1 MTADDEQLQG
11 IDATRMAAPKP
22 SRAAGGH
29 AVGGG
34 GQLDVI
40 LDIDLPLVVRFGH
53 TEMTVEA
60 LTRVGEG
67 SVIDLGRS
75 PHEPVDL
82 LVSGRLVARGEVV
95 VVSGHYGVRV
105 IELVSGGERDA
116 AMEA

>member
-1 MTADDEQLQG
+1 MNEETDVRGEPDMG
-11 IDATRMAAPKP
+11 SP
-22 SRAAGGH
+22 AGGPPPGTVV
-29 AVGGG
+29 ARTPPAGR
-34 GQLDVI
+34 QLDVI
-40 LDIDLPLVVRFGH
+40 LDIDLPMVVRFGH

-60 LTRVGEG
+60 LTHVGEG

-105 IELVSGGERDA
+105 IELVSDEDVDPG
-116 AMEA
+116 MEA

>member
-1 MTADDEQLQG
+1 MSTGDEDMQRDG
-11 IDATRMAAPKP
+11 VIAMAAPRP
-22 SRAAGGH
+22 SRTAAGRAAAGQR
-29 AVGGG
+29 
-34 GQLDVI
+34 QLDVI
-40 LDIDLPLVVRFGH
+40 LDIDLPLVVRFGR

-105 IELVSGGERDA
+105 IALVSGGELQP

>member
-1 MTADDEQLQG
+1 MSTNSERVDGDG
-11 IDATRMAAPKP
+11 VTTMAAPKP
-22 SRAAGGH
+22 SRAAGGR
-29 AVGGG
+29 AAAGNR
-34 GQLDVI
+34 QLDVI

-105 IELVSGGERDA
+105 IELVSGGELQP

>member
-1 MTADDEQLQG
+1 MVDELEDG
-11 IDATRMAAPKP
+11 LPVAPTSPRNTRPLGRSGMGK
-22 SRAAGGH
+22 
-29 AVGGG
+29 
-34 GQLDVI
+34 QLDVI
-40 LDIDLPLVVRFGH
+40 LDIDLPMVVRFGH

-60 LTRVGEG
+60 LTRIGEG

-105 IELVSGGERDA
+105 LELVSGEDA
-116 AMEA
+116 DAGMEA